1 VDAMTWQGLN
11 FQYAYRWIW
20 GDAIAATKDA
30 HKPNTWKVP
39 KRLMVEA
46 AQTLF
51 DNNMV
56 EIWENQCPTLVDQLP
71 KFLEYKNFSNGKS
84 KWMADTSSKTNH
96 DDFVATMLM
105 CLWTRWNH
113 LWLNRNKFQS
123 TDGDD
128 SLSTSTSSQS
138 NIAPAGTIPN
148 PFLTQPMPRTTYTNI
163 DIGFIY

>member
-1 VDAMTWQGLN
+1 
-11 FQYAYRWIW
+11 
-20 GDAIAATKDA
+20 
-30 HKPNTWKVP
+30 
-39 KRLMVEA
+39 MVEA

-56 EIWENQCPTLVDQLP
+56 EIWENQCPMLVEQLP

-113 LWLNRNKFQS
+113 L
-123 TDGDD
+123 
-128 SLSTSTSSQS
+128 
-138 NIAPAGTIPN
+138 
-148 PFLTQPMPRTTYTNI
+148 
-163 DIGFIY
+163 